1 MNVLHQMIGK
11 HKFHHILADQIE
23 KVTARLHEMGRDDL
37 IPLFK
42 NCYPNTL
49 ETTTK
54 LLHDGSAFVITGDI
68 HAMWLRDSAAQV
80 HHYLPVARE
89 NQELADIIEKMINR
103 YSLYLPIDPYAN
115 AFNENGDHPHRG
127 HYQDI
132 TFRSPWVWERKYE
145 VDSLCSVLFI
155 AYKFW
160 KTVGRTSHFTEAFKI
175 SMKIILDLWEVEQ
188 HHAEKSPYSFQRMKC
203 RASDTMTR
211 EGKGEPVGYTG
222 MTWSAFRPSDDA
234 CIYNYLIPAEM
245 YAVVTLGYAA
255 EIATEIY
262 KDEALAARALK
273 LRAEIDEGIKKFGTV
288 EDPDFGTIYAYETDG
303 LGNYNL
309 MDDANVPSLLSAPY
323 LGYCSADDPI
333 YQNTRRFILS
343 KKNPY
348 YYEGEVLHGIGSPHT
363 EPGYVWPIS
372 LALQG
377 LTSNSKEEIEE
388 ILNMLVHSHAG
399 TYYMHESIDANNPKN
414 FSRSWFAWANSIFSE
429 LVLKY
434 AGFEI

>member
-1 MNVLHQMIGK
+1 MNE
-11 HKFHHILADQIE
+11 FEHILKGQIE
-23 KVTARLHEMGRDDL
+23 KVSARLHEMGRDDL

-54 LLHDGSAFVITGDI
+54 ILADGTSFVITGDI

-89 NQELADIIEKMINR
+89 NAELADIIEKMINR
-103 YSLYLPIDPYAN
+103 YSVYLPKDPYAN
-115 AFNENGDHPHRG
+115 AFNENGDDPMRG
-127 HYQDI
+127 HHEDI

-160 KTVGRTSHFTEAFKI
+160 KKVGRVSHFTPEFKNSI
-175 SMKIILDLWEVEQ
+175 NIILDLWETEQ
-188 HHAEKSPYSFQRMKC
+188 YHAEKSPYTFERPNPWKP
-203 RASDTMTR
+203 SDTMTR
-211 EGKGEPVGYTG
+211 GGKGEPVGYTG

-234 CIYNYLIPAEM
+234 CIYNYLIPSEM

-255 EIATEIY
+255 EIAREIY
-262 KDEALAARALK
+262 HDEALATRCEK
-273 LRAEIDEGIKKFGTV
+273 LASEIDDGIQKFGIV
-288 EDPDFGTIYAYETDG
+288 EDPDFGKIYAYETDG

-309 MDDANVPSLLSAPY
+309 MDDANVPSLLSIPY
-323 LGYCSADDPI
+323 IGYRDKDDPI

-343 KKNPY
+343 RKNPY
-348 YYEGEVLHGIGSPHT
+348 YYEGKILHGIGSPHT
-363 EPGYVWPIS
+363 DPDCVWPIA
-372 LALQG
+372 LVLQG
-377 LTSNSKEEIEE
+377 LTTDDKDEIEE
-388 ILNMLVHSHAG
+388 ILSMLVASHDD
-399 TYYMHESIDANNPKN
+399 TYFMHESIHVDDPHH
-414 FSRSWFAWANSIFSE
+414 FSRTWFAWANSIFSE
-429 LVLKY
+429 LILKY

>member
-1 MNVLHQMIGK
+1 MSN
-11 HKFHHILADQIE
+11 FDHILKDQIE
-23 KVTARLHEMGRDDL
+23 KVCNRLHEMGRDDL

-54 LLHDGSAFVITGDI
+54 ILDDGSAFVITGDI
-68 HAMWLRDSAAQV
+68 HAMWLRDSSAQV

-89 NQELADIIEKMINR
+89 NEELADIIEKMINR
-103 YSLYLPIDPYAN
+103 YSLYLPMDPYAN
-115 AFNENGDHPHRG
+115 AFNENGDDPLRG
-127 HYQDI
+127 HHDDI

-160 KTVGRTSHFTEAFKI
+160 KKVGRTSHFTDAFKN
-175 SMKIILDLWEVEQ
+175 SMNIILDLWETEQ
-188 HHAEKSPYSFQRMKC
+188 YHAEKSPYTFERPNPWKQ
-203 RASDTMTR
+203 SDTMTR
-211 EGKGEPVGYTG
+211 GGKGEPVGYTG

-273 LRAEIDEGIKKFGTV
+273 LRAEIDEGIMKFGTV

-333 YQNTRRFILS
+333 YQNTRKFILS

-363 EPGYVWPIS
+363 EPGYVWPIALS
-372 LALQG
+372 LQG
-377 LTSNSKEEIEE
+377 LTTDSKEEIEE
-388 ILNMLVHSHAG
+388 ILEMLVNSHAG
-399 TYYMHESIDANNPKN
+399 TFFMHESIHASEPEK
-414 FSRSWFAWANSIFSE
+414 FSRTWFAWANSIFSE

>member
-1 MNVLHQMIGK
+1 MSQ
-11 HKFHHILADQIE
+11 FDHILKDQIE
-23 KVTARLHEMGRDDL
+23 KVSLRLHEMGRDDL
-37 IPLFK
+37 ILLFK

-54 LLHDGSAFVITGDI
+54 ILDDGSAFVITGDI

-89 NQELADIIEKMINR
+89 NPELADIIEKMINR
-103 YSLYLPIDPYAN
+103 YSIYLTKDPYAN
-115 AFNENGDHPHRG
+115 AFNENGDDPNRG
-127 HYQDI
+127 AIEDI

-160 KTVGRTSHFTEAFKI
+160 KKVGRTSHFTAAFKN
-175 SMKIILDLWEVEQ
+175 SMNIILDLWETEQ
-188 HHAEKSPYSFQRMKC
+188 YHAEKSTYTFERPNPWKS
-203 RASDTMTR
+203 SDTMTR
-211 EGKGEPVGYTG
+211 GGKGEPVGYTG

-234 CIYNYLIPAEM
+234 CIYNYLIPSEM

-255 EIATEIY
+255 EIAEEIY
-262 KDEALAARALK
+262 QDSELAARCRK
-273 LRAEIDEGIKKFGTV
+273 LASEIDEGIQKFGIV
-288 EDPDFGTIYAYETDG
+288 EDPDFGKIYAYETDG

-309 MDDANVPSLLSAPY
+309 MDDANVPSLLSIPY
-323 LGYCSADDPI
+323 IGYRDKEDPI

-348 YYEGEVLHGIGSPHT
+348 YYEGKILHGIGSPHT
-363 EPGYVWPIS
+363 NPDCVWPIA
-372 LALQG
+372 LVLQG
-377 LTSNSKEEIEE
+377 LTTDNQDEIEE
-388 ILNMLVHSHAG
+388 ILSMLVASHDN
-399 TYYMHESIDANNPKN
+399 TFFMHESIHVDNPHD
-414 FSRSWFAWANSIFSE
+414 FSRTWFAWANSIFSE